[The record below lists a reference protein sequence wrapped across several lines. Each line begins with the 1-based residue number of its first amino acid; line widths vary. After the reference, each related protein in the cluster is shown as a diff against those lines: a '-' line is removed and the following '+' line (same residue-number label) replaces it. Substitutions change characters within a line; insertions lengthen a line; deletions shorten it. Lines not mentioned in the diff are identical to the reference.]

1 MWVGNDDNSPM
12 NGVAGAGL
20 PAEIWRD
27 FARFAMSKG
36 VVRANGRQ
44 IGLAPVAPPPVEAP
58 ELSIDDLMPVEPVD
72 PAAPQPEAAPAPS
85 PAAPAQPEPAQP
97 IF

>member
-1 MWVGNDDNSPM
+1 M

-27 FARFAMSKG
+27 FARYAMSKG

-44 IGLAPVAPPPVEAP
+44 IGLAPVAPPPVVEP
-58 ELSIDDLMPVEPVD
+58 ELLDVPPAEVAPVEGAE
-72 PAAPQPEAAPAPS
+72 PAAPEAAPAAPVAPS
-85 PAAPAQPEPAQP
+85 PAPQGPQP